1 MRILIIEDEPA
12 AAENLIRLI
21 MQHLPEAKVVGTTD
35 TVTSSLQWLQKE
47 NTPDVIF
54 TDVQL
59 ADGLCF
65 EIFKVFQPQCPI
77 IFTTAY
83 NEYAINAFKV
93 RAVDYL
99 LKPIKKRE
107 FADTIERIK
116 STQKQTLDLNEI
128 REAIEQEYSHYNHRY
143 VIRFGD
149 HIRTITSDEIAYLYT
164 LQKGIFV
171 VTHEGK
177 TYPLDKSLEQ
187 MEQEL
192 DPKNFFRINR
202 QFIVSISSV
211 GNMQIVSKSRVKID
225 LKPKFNDG
233 DVISSTERSPLFKA
247 WLKR

>member
-12 AAENLIRLI
+12 AAENLKRLI
-21 MQHLPEAKVVGTTD
+21 TQHLPQALIVGVTD
-35 TVTSSLQWLQKE
+35 TITSTIQWLE
-47 NTPDVIF
+47 RESDPDIIF

-65 EIFKVFQPQCPI
+65 EIFKTHQPKCPI

-99 LKPIKKRE
+99 LKPVKKKE
-107 FADTIERIK
+107 FAETVERII
-116 STQKQTLDLNEI
+116 SERKQSIDLNEI
-128 REAIEQEYSHYNHRY
+128 REAVQQEYPNYSHRY

-149 HIRTITSDEIAYLYT
+149 HLRTITSEDIAYLYT

-202 QFIVSISSV
+202 QFIVSLTSV
-211 GNMQIVSKSRVKID
+211 GNMQLVSKSRLKIE
-225 LKPKFNDG
+225 LKPKFNEG
-233 DVISSTERSPLFKA
+233 EVISSTERSPLFKA

>member
-1 MRILIIEDEPA
+1 MRTLIIEDEPA
-12 AAENLIRLI
+12 AAENLKRLI
-21 MQHLPEAKVVGTTD
+21 TQHLPEASIVGITD
-35 TVTSSLQWLQKE
+35 TIISTIEWLE
-47 NTPDVIF
+47 NEPAPDIIF

-65 EIFKVFQPQCPI
+65 EIFKTHQPKCPI

-99 LKPIKKRE
+99 LKPIKKQE
-107 FADTIERIK
+107 FADTVERIK
-116 STQKQTLDLNEI
+116 STHQQTLDLNEI
-128 REAIEQEYSHYNHRY
+128 REALEVEYPNYSHRY
-143 VIRFGD
+143 IIRFGD
-149 HIRTITSDEIAYLYT
+149 HIRTITSEDIAYLYT

-202 QFIVSISSV
+202 QFIVSLAAV
-211 GNMQIVSKSRVKID
+211 GNMQLVSKSRLKIE
-225 LKPKFNDG
+225 LKPKFSEG
-233 DVISSTERSPLFKA
+233 EVISSTERSPLFKA